1 MKRLEIAQYI
11 ALGATCMTVLGFVI
25 NLATQSRWSMTMCGY
40 GVMIGLI
47 SYFFGGIKTA
57 VKMAGKIAKWGW
69 IILPFPYD
77 IVTGLV
83 AFFISIFVFMALPII
98 PIRKAY
104 KEQSMETRFI
114 REEIG
119 RCEDLEEL
127 KARIFPLLQSQQE
140 LWMQKMQE
148 ILAESGLTK
157 SAFAKRFRVSRVSVD
172 KWCKGAI
179 PKNRETFLR
188 IGMAAEY
195 DLEKM
200 NQLLR
205 RYGQYPELYSKSL
218 EDCVCI
224 YVLNHRFDMDC
235 VDNRESEKCEEAYG
249 LTAYDYILS
258 QIKENMA
265 ADADMEIPDIN
276 TAQFAE
282 RLSQVEDADAL
293 TQFIYDNIAT
303 FSSAYQKFYAY
314 VKMYVTIN
322 YQRYS
327 SSVANL
333 AEGQGWSSSLRQ
345 CVSAIRQN
353 KWYPT
358 RNKIISLGLHLSMDH
373 EQIDEMLTLAHMEP
387 LCAKNLFESVILF
400 ILDDAELNNMLDT
413 ESEEFDPDEL
423 CRYARKVLL
432 ELDLP
437 EIDAFLAELPDLD
450 TDIW

>member
-1 MKRLEIAQYI
+1 MEENDY
-11 ALGATCMTVLGFVI
+11 
-25 NLATQSRWSMTMCGY
+25 
-40 GVMIGLI
+40 
-47 SYFFGGIKTA
+47 
-57 VKMAGKIAKWGW
+57 
-69 IILPFPYD
+69 
-77 IVTGLV
+77 
-83 AFFISIFVFMALPII
+83 
-98 PIRKAY
+98 
-104 KEQSMETRFI
+104 ETRFI

-119 RCEDLEEL
+119 RCEDLDEL
-127 KARIFPLLQSQQE
+127 KARIFPLLQSQHE

-157 SAFAKRFRVSRVSVD
+157 SAFAKRCRVSRVSVD

-235 VDNRESEKCEEAYG
+235 VDNRESEKGEEAYG

-387 LCAKNLFESVILF
+387 LCAKNLFEV
-400 ILDDAELNNMLDT
+400 
-413 ESEEFDPDEL
+413 
-423 CRYARKVLL
+423 
-432 ELDLP
+432 
-437 EIDAFLAELPDLD
+437 
-450 TDIW
+450 

>member
-1 MKRLEIAQYI
+1 MEENDY
-11 ALGATCMTVLGFVI
+11 
-25 NLATQSRWSMTMCGY
+25 
-40 GVMIGLI
+40 
-47 SYFFGGIKTA
+47 
-57 VKMAGKIAKWGW
+57 
-69 IILPFPYD
+69 
-77 IVTGLV
+77 
-83 AFFISIFVFMALPII
+83 
-98 PIRKAY
+98 
-104 KEQSMETRFI
+104 ETRFI

-140 LWMQKMQE
+140 LWIQKMQE

-157 SAFAKRFRVSRVSVD
+157 SAFAKRCRVSRVSVD

-224 YVLNHRFDMDC
+224 YVLNHRVEMDGFG
-235 VDNRESEKCEEAYG
+235 NSASEKRGEAYG

-265 ADADMEIPDIN
+265 ADANMEIPDIN

>member
-1 MKRLEIAQYI
+1 MEENDL
-11 ALGATCMTVLGFVI
+11 
-25 NLATQSRWSMTMCGY
+25 
-40 GVMIGLI
+40 
-47 SYFFGGIKTA
+47 
-57 VKMAGKIAKWGW
+57 
-69 IILPFPYD
+69 
-77 IVTGLV
+77 
-83 AFFISIFVFMALPII
+83 
-98 PIRKAY
+98 
-104 KEQSMETRFI
+104 ETRFI

-157 SAFAKRFRVSRVSVD
+157 SAFAKRCRVSRVSVD

-188 IGMAAEY
+188 IG
-195 DLEKM
+195 
-200 NQLLR
+200 
-205 RYGQYPELYSKSL
+205 
-218 EDCVCI
+218 
-224 YVLNHRFDMDC
+224 
-235 VDNRESEKCEEAYG
+235 
-249 LTAYDYILS
+249 
-258 QIKENMA
+258 MA

>member
-1 MKRLEIAQYI
+1 MEENDY
-11 ALGATCMTVLGFVI
+11 
-25 NLATQSRWSMTMCGY
+25 
-40 GVMIGLI
+40 
-47 SYFFGGIKTA
+47 
-57 VKMAGKIAKWGW
+57 
-69 IILPFPYD
+69 
-77 IVTGLV
+77 
-83 AFFISIFVFMALPII
+83 
-98 PIRKAY
+98 
-104 KEQSMETRFI
+104 ETRFI

-157 SAFAKRFRVSRVSVD
+157 SAFAKRCRVSRVSVD

-235 VDNRESEKCEEAYG
+235 VDNRESE
-249 LTAYDYILS
+249 
-258 QIKENMA
+258 
-265 ADADMEIPDIN
+265 
-276 TAQFAE
+276 
-282 RLSQVEDADAL
+282 
-293 TQFIYDNIAT
+293 
-303 FSSAYQKFYAY
+303 
-314 VKMYVTIN
+314 
-322 YQRYS
+322 
-327 SSVANL
+327 
-333 AEGQGWSSSLRQ
+333 
-345 CVSAIRQN
+345 
-353 KWYPT
+353 
-358 RNKIISLGLHLSMDH
+358 
-373 EQIDEMLTLAHMEP
+373 
-387 LCAKNLFESVILF
+387 
-400 ILDDAELNNMLDT
+400 
-413 ESEEFDPDEL
+413 EFDPDEL

>member
-1 MKRLEIAQYI
+1 MD
-11 ALGATCMTVLGFVI
+11 GFG
-25 NLATQSRWSMTMCGY
+25 N
-40 GVMIGLI
+40 
-47 SYFFGGIKTA
+47 
-57 VKMAGKIAKWGW
+57 
-69 IILPFPYD
+69 
-77 IVTGLV
+77 
-83 AFFISIFVFMALPII
+83 
-98 PIRKAY
+98 
-104 KEQSMETRFI
+104 
-114 REEIG
+114 
-119 RCEDLEEL
+119 
-127 KARIFPLLQSQQE
+127 
-140 LWMQKMQE
+140 
-148 ILAESGLTK
+148 
-157 SAFAKRFRVSRVSVD
+157 SA
-172 KWCKGAI
+172 
-179 PKNRETFLR
+179 
-188 IGMAAEY
+188 
-195 DLEKM
+195 
-200 NQLLR
+200 
-205 RYGQYPELYSKSL
+205 
-218 EDCVCI
+218 
-224 YVLNHRFDMDC
+224 
-235 VDNRESEKCEEAYG
+235 SEKRGEAYG

>member
-1 MKRLEIAQYI
+1 MEENDY
-11 ALGATCMTVLGFVI
+11 
-25 NLATQSRWSMTMCGY
+25 
-40 GVMIGLI
+40 
-47 SYFFGGIKTA
+47 
-57 VKMAGKIAKWGW
+57 
-69 IILPFPYD
+69 
-77 IVTGLV
+77 
-83 AFFISIFVFMALPII
+83 
-98 PIRKAY
+98 
-104 KEQSMETRFI
+104 ETRFI

-119 RCEDLEEL
+119 RCEDLDEL
-127 KARIFPLLQSQQE
+127 KARIFPLLQSQHE

-157 SAFAKRFRVSRVSVD
+157 SAFAKRCRVSRVSVD

-235 VDNRESEKCEEAYG
+235 VDNRESEKGEEAYG

-373 EQIDEMLTLAHMEP
+373 EQIDEMLTMAHMEP
-387 LCAKNLFESVILF
+387 LCAKNLFESVDRLYNRHITYLTQTSDIIRIFLTMQLDHVDTSILHERCDHGNIF
-400 ILDDAELNNMLDT
+400 IHEHTNCRNLRIQCFPELLCLRGTDLPSRIRKY
-413 ESEEFDPDEL
+413 ESDQIRFDPICIFDI
-423 CRYARKVLL
+423 ARLHH
-432 ELDLP
+432 
-437 EIDAFLAELPDLD
+437 AA
-450 TDIW
+450 

>member
-1 MKRLEIAQYI
+1 MEENDY
-11 ALGATCMTVLGFVI
+11 
-25 NLATQSRWSMTMCGY
+25 
-40 GVMIGLI
+40 
-47 SYFFGGIKTA
+47 
-57 VKMAGKIAKWGW
+57 
-69 IILPFPYD
+69 
-77 IVTGLV
+77 
-83 AFFISIFVFMALPII
+83 
-98 PIRKAY
+98 
-104 KEQSMETRFI
+104 ETRFI

-119 RCEDLEEL
+119 RCEDLDEL
-127 KARIFPLLQSQQE
+127 KARIFPLLQSQHE

-157 SAFAKRFRVSRVSVD
+157 SAFAKRCRVSRVSVD

-235 VDNRESEKCEEAYG
+235 VDNRESEKGEEAYG

-293 TQFIYDNIAT
+293 TQFIYDNI
-303 FSSAYQKFYAY
+303 
-314 VKMYVTIN
+314 MY
-322 YQRYS
+322 
-327 SSVANL
+327 
-333 AEGQGWSSSLRQ
+333 
-345 CVSAIRQN
+345 
-353 KWYPT
+353 
-358 RNKIISLGLHLSMDH
+358 
-373 EQIDEMLTLAHMEP
+373 
-387 LCAKNLFESVILF
+387 
-400 ILDDAELNNMLDT
+400 AELNTKSDYCQCCGYDGEIKIVEDDGKLVWECPNCGNRDQEKMNVARRTCGYIGTQFWNQGRT
-413 ESEEFDPDEL
+413 EEIRD
-423 CRYARKVLL
+423 RVLHL
-432 ELDLP
+432 
-437 EIDAFLAELPDLD
+437 
-450 TDIW
+450 